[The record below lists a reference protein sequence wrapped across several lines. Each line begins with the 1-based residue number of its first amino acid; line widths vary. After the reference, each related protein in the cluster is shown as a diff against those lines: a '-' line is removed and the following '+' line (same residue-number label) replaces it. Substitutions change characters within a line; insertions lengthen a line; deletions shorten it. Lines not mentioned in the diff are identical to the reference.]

1 MQINFFTEYE
11 QLDKPRMT
19 SVEDVTSNWRS
30 EHIVSDFKL
39 LSRVTPEALFNI
51 SQREPLVSDSPCKID
66 IAISYHKDDSTLAQ
80 FLLKQLQDI
89 LPNAVI
95 SLPEESQTRNTVLDE
110 SKIIVPLLSV
120 AYVKTAELL
129 EELNIALC
137 KQRFSGSLVFFP
149 VYLEALPSSPAY
161 LRLLWSLFSCVD
173 KVWADSTSAIIK
185 HVDPSFSSH
194 EKCLYV
200 AAYMIAFVLNNP
212 THFQESF
219 KTLLSIEEL
228 YECSLK
234 LRSQKDIQVSCDNPL
249 FFAQK

>member
-1 MQINFFTEYE
+1 MYINFFTEYE

-30 EHIVSDFKL
+30 EHIASDFKL
-39 LSRVTPEALFNI
+39 LSRVTLEALLNV
-51 SQREPLVSDSPCKID
+51 SPREELVSDSPCKID
-66 IAISYHKDDSTLAQ
+66 IALSYHKDDSALAQ
-80 FLLKQLQDI
+80 FLLKRLQYI

-95 SLPEESQTRNTVLDE
+95 SLPEASQTRNKVLDE
-110 SKIIVPLLSV
+110 SKIIVPLLSA
-120 AYVKTAELL
+120 AYTKTAELL

-161 LRLLWSLFSCVD
+161 LRLLWSFFSCAD
-173 KVWADSTSAIIK
+173 KIWTNSTSTISK
-185 HVDPSFSSH
+185 HVDPSFSNH

-200 AAYMIAFVLNNP
+200 AAHMIAFVLNNP
-212 THFQESF
+212 EHFHESF
-219 KTLLSIEEL
+219 KTLLSVEEL

-234 LRSQKDIQVSCDNPL
+234 LRGQKDIQTSCDNPL
-249 FFAQK
+249 FFAKN